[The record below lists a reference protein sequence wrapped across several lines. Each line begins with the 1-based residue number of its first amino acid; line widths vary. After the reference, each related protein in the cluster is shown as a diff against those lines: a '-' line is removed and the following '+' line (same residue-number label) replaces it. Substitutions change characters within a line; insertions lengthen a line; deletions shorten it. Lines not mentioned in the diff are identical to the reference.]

1 VERVIKMPKSMKVKV
16 FMDASASV
24 IEAQINAWLDQ
35 IGVAVI
41 IKTDTVVTAV
51 AEKADEGT
59 HPCIVVTV
67 WYEPPS
73 N

>member
-1 VERVIKMPKSMKVKV
+1 MPKSMKVKV
-16 FMDASASV
+16 FMDASAGA

-35 IGVAVI
+35 IGAAVI
-41 IKTDTVVTAV
+41 IKTDTVATAV
-51 AEKADEGT
+51 AEKADDGT

>member
-1 VERVIKMPKSMKVKV
+1 MPKSMKVKV
-16 FMDASASV
+16 FMAASASAL
-24 IEAQINAWLDQ
+24 EEQISAWLDQ
-35 IGVAVI
+35 VGAAVI

-51 AEKADEGT
+51 AERADDGT